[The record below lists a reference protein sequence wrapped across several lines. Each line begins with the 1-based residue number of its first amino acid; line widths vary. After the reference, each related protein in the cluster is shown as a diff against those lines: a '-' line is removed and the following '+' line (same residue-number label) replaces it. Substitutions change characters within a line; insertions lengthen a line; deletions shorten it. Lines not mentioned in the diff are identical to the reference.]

1 VLGGQ
6 IVAELSGAGAF
17 TRGFVYLGGQLLA
30 VQQSNQ
36 VSWMHQDPLVKSKR
50 VTNSTGNV
58 VSTIELD
65 PWGGDTN
72 RSSNEAF
79 QPRRFTTYD
88 RDGNASDDAMHR
100 RYNRW
105 HSRFDQPDP
114 YGGSYD
120 ITNPQS
126 FNRYS
131 YVQNDPVNFV
141 DPRGLCPDGT
151 VEQSDARGEMQCVGV
166 GVNGVTINISGGG
179 RSSGAGGAS
188 DGPIEIET
196 TGNGP
201 TQAEI
206 VPQNPASI
214 DNKGSGQDCNISI
227 AFSGDSVNGMKNG
240 KNYFEGNP
248 GLGFTVSIS
257 GLETGGVASI
267 GENKVHPNGRWVL
280 QQLMNLTYWTLR
292 QGDTAP
298 LSGHIGTFSDPVH
311 PNSIIR
317 NDNKSGGW
325 IDHPGPNMKN
335 KAGQV
340 LVAHHSRWNFLIKAF
355 NGKKEC
361 HVGFHAEMTY
371 SNGSFIV
378 NWGPGLY

>member
-1 VLGGQ
+1 
-6 IVAELSGAGAF
+6 
-17 TRGFVYLGGQLLA
+17 
-30 VQQSNQ
+30 
-36 VSWMHQDPLVKSKR
+36 
-50 VTNSTGNV
+50 
-58 VSTIELD
+58 
-65 PWGGDTN
+65 
-72 RSSNEAF
+72 
-79 QPRRFTTYD
+79 
-88 RDGNASDDAMHR
+88 
-100 RYNRW
+100 
-105 HSRFDQPDP
+105 
-114 YGGSYD
+114 
-120 ITNPQS
+120 
-126 FNRYS
+126 
-131 YVQNDPVNFV
+131 
-141 DPRGLCPDGT
+141 
-151 VEQSDARGEMQCVGV
+151 
-166 GVNGVTINISGGG
+166 
-179 RSSGAGGAS
+179 
-188 DGPIEIET
+188 
-196 TGNGP
+196 
-201 TQAEI
+201 
-206 VPQNPASI
+206 
-214 DNKGSGQDCNISI
+214 
-227 AFSGDSVNGMKNG
+227 MKNG